1 MKRIKIFTPKSVF
14 DVCVPKNFTG
24 VNHFLIRIYARTD
37 LSRIVV
43 CRDRDDYRIM
53 HDMIKLI
60 AFVTVV
66 VLGAHDYHEY
76 FCVVMHLI

>member
-1 MKRIKIFTPKSVF
+1 MLGR
-14 DVCVPKNFTG
+14 N
-24 VNHFLIRIYARTD
+24 

-43 CRDRDDYRIM
+43 CRDRYSRRDDYRIM